1 MQQPQPASGPAA
13 QPQQS
18 QQPQQFQQ
26 PASHTQQWAPVIEAH
41 DLVMDYTASMAR
53 AQAGHGVTG
62 VMPAGTGA
70 GYASANPAAAG
81 PGAIQAGQPSQP
93 AQPGFAM
100 PTMHTLALNHVNFTL
115 REGETVA
122 VMGPSGS
129 GKSTLLH
136 ALAGIIKPTAG
147 TVIFRGADLS
157 RMSDA
162 ERTKLRRN
170 DFGFVFQSGQLLPEL
185 PAVENIALPMMLDGM
200 PYRTATDTAILWL
213 ERMGLRALATHRPGE
228 MSGGQMQRI
237 AIARALAVKP
247 AVVFADEPTGALDQ
261 ATGREVM
268 GILMAAARDNGSAV
282 VVVTHDPNVASFCGR
297 TVMMQDG
304 RLHQTDANPNSA
316 PAGGGCPADA
326 GLGVVSV
333 SHGLRSWDIAH
344 PRLWGTAINEN
355 RVPWADSET
364 ITPEENL
371 EELIMLGLR
380 LHEGLDLD
388 RINRAINDAGMSSTP
403 QTLRTVSVDQLAPM
417 ISEGLIT
424 VSDNHRVVP
433 TRRGRLL
440 NDAVI
445 EQFFDFVGV

>member
-1 MQQPQPASGPAA
+1 MANPIVTIEMQDGGIITCELYPDIAPQSVYNFISLANAGFYNGLIFHRVIPGFMIQGGCPDGTGMGGPGYCIKGEFAA
-13 QPQQS
+13 NGVS
-18 QQPQQFQQ
+18 NDLR
-26 PASHTQQWAPVIEAH
+26 HTRGV
-41 DLVMDYTASMAR
+41 LSMAR

-62 VMPAGTGA
+62 VIPAGTGA

-316 PAGGGCPADA
+316 PAGGGCQPQADWGWPEGA
-326 GLGVVSV
+326 EPPSA
-333 SHGLRSWDIAH
+333 SLRSAA
-344 PRLWGTAINEN
+344 PAGG
-355 RVPWADSET
+355 SET
-364 ITPEENL
+364 T
-371 EELIMLGLR
+371 
-380 LHEGLDLD
+380 
-388 RINRAINDAGMSSTP
+388 AGGA
-403 QTLRTVSVDQLAPM
+403 R
-417 ISEGLIT
+417 
-424 VSDNHRVVP
+424 
-433 TRRGRLL
+433 
-440 NDAVI
+440 
-445 EQFFDFVGV
+445 

>member
-1 MQQPQPASGPAA
+1 
-13 QPQQS
+13 
-18 QQPQQFQQ
+18 
-26 PASHTQQWAPVIEAH
+26 
-41 DLVMDYTASMAR
+41 MDYIASMAR

-81 PGAIQAGQPSQP
+81 PGAIQAGQP

-147 TVIFRGADLS
+147 TVVFRGTDLS
-157 RMSDA
+157 HMSDA
-162 ERTKLRRN
+162 DRTKLRRN
-170 DFGFVFQSGQLLPEL
+170 VFGFVFQSGQLLPEL
-185 PAVENIALPMMLDGM
+185 PAVENIALPMMLDGV

-282 VVVTHDPNVASFCGR
+282 VVVTHDPNVASFCSR
-297 TVMMQDG
+297 TVTMQDG
-304 RLHQTDANPNSA
+304 QL
-316 PAGGGCPADA
+316 GG
-326 GLGVVSV
+326 V
-333 SHGLRSWDIAH
+333 R
-344 PRLWGTAINEN
+344 
-355 RVPWADSET
+355 
-364 ITPEENL
+364 
-371 EELIMLGLR
+371 
-380 LHEGLDLD
+380 
-388 RINRAINDAGMSSTP
+388 
-403 QTLRTVSVDQLAPM
+403 
-417 ISEGLIT
+417 
-424 VSDNHRVVP
+424 
-433 TRRGRLL
+433 
-440 NDAVI
+440 
-445 EQFFDFVGV
+445 

>member
-1 MQQPQPASGPAA
+1 MQQTQPAPGPAA

-62 VMPAGTGA
+62 VVPAGAGA
-70 GYASANPAAAG
+70 SYAPAPANPAAQGTAG
-81 PGAIQAGQPSQP
+81 IPGAGQPNQP
-93 AQPGFAM
+93 IQPGFVM
-100 PTMHTLALNHVNFTL
+100 PTMHTLALNHVNFVL
-115 REGETVA
+115 GEGETVA

-147 TVIFRGADLS
+147 TVTFRGADLS

-170 DFGFVFQSGQLLPEL
+170 AFGFVFQSGQLLPEL

-282 VVVTHDPNVASFCGR
+282 VVVTHDPNVASFCSR
-297 TVMMQDG
+297 TVTMQDG
-304 RLHQTDANPNSA
+304 QL
-316 PAGGGCPADA
+316 GG
-326 GLGVVSV
+326 V
-333 SHGLRSWDIAH
+333 R
-344 PRLWGTAINEN
+344 
-355 RVPWADSET
+355 
-364 ITPEENL
+364 
-371 EELIMLGLR
+371 
-380 LHEGLDLD
+380 
-388 RINRAINDAGMSSTP
+388 
-403 QTLRTVSVDQLAPM
+403 
-417 ISEGLIT
+417 
-424 VSDNHRVVP
+424 
-433 TRRGRLL
+433 
-440 NDAVI
+440 
-445 EQFFDFVGV
+445 

>member
-1 MQQPQPASGPAA
+1 MNTAASQSQQTQPAPGPAA
-13 QPQQS
+13 QPQHS

-62 VMPAGTGA
+62 VVPAGAGA
-70 GYASANPAAAG
+70 GYAPAPASPAAQGTAG
-81 PGAIQAGQPSQP
+81 IPDAGQPNQP
-93 AQPGFAM
+93 IQPGFVM
-100 PTMHTLALNHVNFTL
+100 PTMHTLALNHVNFVL
-115 REGETVA
+115 GEGETVA

-170 DFGFVFQSGQLLPEL
+170 AFGFVFQSGQLLPEL

-282 VVVTHDPNVASFCGR
+282 VVVTHDPNVASFCSR
-297 TVMMQDG
+297 TVTMQDG
-304 RLHQTDANPNSA
+304 QL
-316 PAGGGCPADA
+316 GG
-326 GLGVVSV
+326 V
-333 SHGLRSWDIAH
+333 R
-344 PRLWGTAINEN
+344 
-355 RVPWADSET
+355 
-364 ITPEENL
+364 
-371 EELIMLGLR
+371 
-380 LHEGLDLD
+380 
-388 RINRAINDAGMSSTP
+388 
-403 QTLRTVSVDQLAPM
+403 
-417 ISEGLIT
+417 
-424 VSDNHRVVP
+424 
-433 TRRGRLL
+433 
-440 NDAVI
+440 
-445 EQFFDFVGV
+445 

>member
-1 MQQPQPASGPAA
+1 MQQPQPAPGPAA

-62 VMPAGTGA
+62 VIPAGTGA

-170 DFGFVFQSGQLLPEL
+170 DFGYF
-185 PAVENIALPMMLDGM
+185 
-200 PYRTATDTAILWL
+200 
-213 ERMGLRALATHRPGE
+213 GLIGSKTKRASFIRRFAQHG
-228 MSGGQMQRI
+228 
-237 AIARALAVKP
+237 IARAAVDRMTCPIGVPGISGKEP
-247 AVVFADEPTGALDQ
+247 EVIAVAVVAQLLQ
-261 ATGREVM
+261 A
-268 GILMAAARDNGSAV
+268 S
-282 VVVTHDPNVASFCGR
+282 S
-297 TVMMQDG
+297 
-304 RLHQTDANPNSA
+304 S
-316 PAGGGCPADA
+316 
-326 GLGVVSV
+326 GV
-333 SHGLRSWDIAH
+333 
-344 PRLWGTAINEN
+344 
-355 RVPWADSET
+355 
-364 ITPEENL
+364 
-371 EELIMLGLR
+371 
-380 LHEGLDLD
+380 
-388 RINRAINDAGMSSTP
+388 
-403 QTLRTVSVDQLAPM
+403 
-417 ISEGLIT
+417 
-424 VSDNHRVVP
+424 
-433 TRRGRLL
+433 
-440 NDAVI
+440 
-445 EQFFDFVGV
+445 